1 MNIFVLENTLK
12 KTFSWNKDW
21 QDIHKKTFYKTLTSF
36 INMFLTNKTR
46 LKIKDI
52 VKRISVDEPVSLEER
67 IYVEKFAKH
76 NSTIGKV
83 CKT

>member
-12 KTFSWNKDW
+12 KAFSWNKDW
-21 QDIHKKTFYKTLTSF
+21 QDIHKKNFYKTLTPF
-36 INMFLTNKTR
+36 INMFLTNNTR

-67 IYVEKFAKH
+67 IFV
-76 NSTIGKV
+76 
-83 CKT
+83 

>member
-1 MNIFVLENTLK
+1 MYFEMNIFAHQNSLK
-12 KTFSWNKDW
+12 QSFSWNKDW
-21 QDIHKKTFYKTLTSF
+21 QDIHKKNLYKTLTSF

-52 VKRISVDEPVSLEER
+52 VKRISLDEPVALEER

-76 NSTIGKV
+76 N
-83 CKT
+83 